1 MYIQLSDGKEPTKLQ
16 LIFIFDLS
24 LSYKKLCIDL
34 PGILQFVIQLMYIQL
49 IDGKEPTKLQLIFIF
64 DLSLSYKKLCI
75 DLPGILQFVIQC
87 T

>member
-34 PGILQFVIQLMYIQL
+34 PGILQFVIQL
-49 IDGKEPTKLQLIFIF
+49 QLIFIF